1 MRRTLLAL
9 ALASSLLAG
18 RAVAADR
25 VAVAAAA
32 NMAYALDALDQ
43 AFMRANPDVTVT
55 SETGASGT
63 LVAQILHGAPYDVF
77 LSADLDF
84 PRKLAAGGG
93 ADASTQVTYAIGR
106 LVLWTTRP
114 GVDLTS
120 VAAVVRDPAVQ
131 KLSIA
136 NAKTAPYGRAAEETL
151 AKLGL
156 MEIAKPKLVYGENI
170 TQTFQYVASGNVDA
184 GFVALSLVLSPKLN
198 DKGRYLEVPSAL
210 YSPIEQGAVITKL
223 GATNPAARRYLDFL
237 HSADARAI
245 LTRFGYRLP

>member
-1 MRRTLLAL
+1 MRRTVLVLGIA
-9 ALASSLLAG
+9 SLLLVG
-18 RAVAADR
+18 RAAAAGH

-43 AFMRANPDVTVT
+43 AFMQANPDITAT

-84 PRKLAAGGG
+84 PRKLAQGGG

-114 GVDLTS
+114 TLDLAS
-120 VAAVVRDPAVQ
+120 VAAVMRDGSVQ
-131 KLSIA
+131 KVSIA
-136 NAKTAPYGRAAEETL
+136 NPNAAPYGRAAEEVL
-151 AKLGL
+151 VRLGL
-156 MEIAKPKLVYGENI
+156 AAVAKPKLVYGENI

-184 GFVALSLVLSPKLN
+184 GFVALSLVLSPQLK
-198 DKGRYLEVPSAL
+198 DKGRYLEVPSNL
-210 YSPIEQGAVITKL
+210 YAPIAQAAVITTL
-223 GATNPAARRYLDFL
+223 GTANPASRRYLDFL
-237 HSADARAI
+237 RSPDARAI